1 MRNRA
6 RAVGILL
13 LAATFSVGA
22 LSGMAV
28 EEAMGLDWFDF
39 LDEDASPSEDR
50 LFAGMEL
57 TAAQR
62 AQIEQIRERREDRLE
77 AYWESRVPDIQ
88 RVVDQSYGEMRAVLP
103 AERHAEFDRRV
114 RELRARTP
122 AQSD

>member
-1 MRNRA
+1 VRNRA

-22 LSGMAV
+22 LGGMAV

-39 LDEDASPSEDR
+39 LDEDAAPSEDR

-57 TAAQR
+57 TEAQR
-62 AQIEQIRERREDRLE
+62 SRIDRIRDQREDRLE
-77 AYWESRVPDIQ
+77 AYWESRLPDIQ
-88 RVVDQSYGEMRAVLP
+88 RIVDQSYGEMRAVLP

-114 RELRARTP
+114 RELRARAP
-122 AQSD
+122 VDSD

>member
-22 LSGMAV
+22 LGGMAV

-50 LFAGMEL
+50 LFSGIELSAGQK
-57 TAAQR
+57 AR
-62 AQIEQIRERREDRLE
+62 IEEIRDRREDRLE
-77 AYWESRVPDIQ
+77 AYWAGRVPDIH
-88 RVVDQSYGEMRAVLP
+88 RIVDQSYGEMRAVLP
-103 AERHAEFDRRV
+103 PERHAEFDRRV
-114 RELRARTP
+114 RELRARAP
-122 AQSD
+122 VDSD

>member
-1 MRNRA
+1 VRNRA

-22 LSGMAV
+22 LGGMAV

-39 LDEDASPSEDR
+39 LDEDAAPSEDP

-57 TAAQR
+57 TGAQR
-62 AQIEQIRERREDRLE
+62 ERIEDIRERREDRLE

-88 RVVDQSYGEMRAVLP
+88 RIVDQSYGEMRAVLP

-122 AQSD
+122 AESD

>member
-22 LSGMAV
+22 LGGMAV

-62 AQIEQIRERREDRLE
+62 AQIERIRDRREDRLE
-77 AYWESRVPDIQ
+77 AYWASRLPEIQ

-122 AQSD
+122 AESD

>member
-6 RAVGILL
+6 RAVGLLL

-22 LSGMAV
+22 LGGMAM

-50 LFAGMEL
+50 LFTGMDL
-57 TAAQR
+57 TDAQR
-62 AQIEQIRERREDRLE
+62 ARIDDIRDRREDRLE
-77 AYWESRVPDIQ
+77 AYWESRVPEIQ
-88 RVVDQSYGEMRAVLP
+88 RIVDQSYGEMRAVLP
-103 AERHAEFDRRV
+103 PERHAEFDRRV

-122 AQSD
+122 AESD

>member
-22 LSGMAV
+22 LGGMAV

-50 LFAGMEL
+50 LFAGMGL
-57 TAAQR
+57 TAEQR
-62 AQIEQIRERREDRLE
+62 RRIEAIRDGREDRLE
-77 AYWESRVPDIQ
+77 GYWESRVPDIQ
-88 RVVDQSYGEMRAVLP
+88 RIVDQSYGEMRAVLP
-103 AERHAEFDRRV
+103 PERHAEFDRRV
-114 RELRARTP
+114 RELRARVP
-122 AQSD
+122 ADTD